1 MDLEEIDKVVVLP
14 KLNENKKVEML
25 IAFVKTKS
33 KTEIDIKKEL
43 NNKLPSYMIPKIKII
58 NEFPI
63 NKNGKCDEKRLM
75 KELL

>member
-1 MDLEEIDKVVVLP
+1 MDLGEIDKAVVLP
-14 KLNENKKVEML
+14 NLNENKKVEML
-25 IAFVKTKS
+25 IAFVKIKS

-43 NNKLPSYMIPKIKII
+43 KKKLPSYMIPKIKII